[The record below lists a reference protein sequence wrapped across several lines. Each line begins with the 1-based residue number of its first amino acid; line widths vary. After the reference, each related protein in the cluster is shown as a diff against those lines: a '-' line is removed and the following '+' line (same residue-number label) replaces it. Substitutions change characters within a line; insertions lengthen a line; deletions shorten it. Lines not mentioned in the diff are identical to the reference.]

1 MRVVI
6 TLLLLTALKMSAY
19 GQVSWVAQDSILI
32 QTPTN
37 GGDIWTIQVQNL
49 NSTGESATYQ
59 SSTGTGVFY
68 APWCNIRV
76 SRTQWTN
83 QIAESEW
90 SVDLIK
96 VNAVTV
102 TVSTN
107 GTSQMGQYW
116 CKIKVDGPPGTTFDM
131 QFRHV
136 AYGNWYSFMIGNI
149 QYYPKAINLQPG
161 EYNVFIPYRLKG
173 QQGAV
178 FTIHSG
184 CSWQLSRLLHLN

>member
-1 MRVVI
+1 
-6 TLLLLTALKMSAY
+6 
-19 GQVSWVAQDSILI
+19 
-32 QTPTN
+32 
-37 GGDIWTIQVQNL
+37 
-49 NSTGESATYQ
+49 
-59 SSTGTGVFY
+59 
-68 APWCNIRV
+68 
-76 SRTQWTN
+76 
-83 QIAESEW
+83 
-90 SVDLIK
+90 
-96 VNAVTV
+96 
-102 TVSTN
+102 
-107 GTSQMGQYW
+107 MGQYW